1 MHPLLILVIHA
12 LLFCGFRA
20 ITTSTPNPGLGTL
33 IAAMAL
39 LVVWGWVIVRFQ
51 PN

>member
-1 MHPLLILVIHA
+1 MHPLLILLIHA

-20 ITTSTPNPGLGTL
+20 ITSTPNPGWGTVF
-33 IAAMAL
+33 AAVAL
-39 LVVWGWVIVRFQ
+39 LAVWGWVIVRLQ